1 MTTIKNTC
9 LLIAVILQFST
20 SCFSQD
26 SVNDYTD
33 LEARD
38 LGNYI
43 ANLKMQNSQ
52 VSASIL
58 NAISEQDL
66 NIAKGNVL
74 NDLIMIAL
82 DNDKAAIKLANYLIF
97 LEKTDETDETA
108 IVKEQFESIALI
120 IVTETA
126 KKNRIKELAVQ

>member
-9 LLIAVILQFST
+9 LLIAVTLQFST

-52 VSASIL
+52 VNASIL

>member
-9 LLIAVILQFST
+9 LLIAVTLQFST

-52 VSASIL
+52 VSASIS
-58 NAISEQDL
+58 NTISEQDL